1 MNDVI
6 PTRTFNLA
14 YLIADSIFVI
24 GFVIFLFVSKRRV
37 TLIWSLFGGVIYW
50 VVDFI
55 YFYLISHSRTIY
67 ISGELANSGIT
78 CLVLVWMS
86 LSYGIT
92 NFAFI
97 WLCLNKD
104 KHLPY
109 WIGSIILWWL
119 IAPLFLNI
127 ESIEIKTMR
136 TTSAYHWP
144 MLIILVVGYIIFIL
158 WDQIKNKSKWKTLP
172 LFIKLNVIGISV
184 QLLWEA
190 ALFIGGIRPHNELSY
205 QTLMVDSLIE
215 TNLGMPYI
223 FFINLWIYKHFKE
236 DIKRVDVQET
246 SAQTS

>member
-6 PTRTFNLA
+6 PTRDFNLA
-14 YLIADSIFVI
+14 YVIADSIFI
-24 GFVIFLFVSKRRV
+24 IAFVIALILTKRRI
-37 TLIWSLFGGVIYW
+37 TLLWSLFGGVLYW
-50 VVDFI
+50 AVDFV

-67 ISGELANSGIT
+67 INEQLANAWET
-78 CLVLVWMS
+78 NLVLIWMS

-97 WLCLNKD
+97 WLCLSKD
-104 KHLPY
+104 KYLPY
-109 WIGSIILWWL
+109 WIGSIIAWWL

-127 ESIEIKTMR
+127 PSLAIKTMR

-144 MLIILVVGYIIFIL
+144 MLIILLVGYIILIL
-158 WDQIKNKSKWKTLP
+158 YDQIKNKAKWKTLP
-172 LFIKLNVIGISV
+172 LLLRLNVIGISV

-190 ALFIGGIRPHNELSY
+190 ALFIGGIRPSNELSY

-223 FFINLWIYKHFKE
+223 YFIYLFVSKRYQE
-236 DIKRVDVQET
+236 DGKK
-246 SAQTS
+246 

>member
-14 YLIADSIFVI
+14 YLIADSVFII
-24 GFVIFLFVSKRRV
+24 GFILFLILFKKRV
-37 TLIWSLFGGVIYW
+37 TLIWSLFGGVLYW

-67 ISGELANSGIT
+67 IDGNLANDGIT
-78 CLVLVWMS
+78 CLVLIWMS

-104 KHLPY
+104 KHLAY
-109 WIGSIILWWL
+109 WIGSIITWWL
-119 IAPLFLNI
+119 FAPLFLKVPSTI
-127 ESIEIKTMR
+127 IKTVR

-144 MLIILVVGYIIFIL
+144 MLIILLVGYAIFII
-158 WDQIKNKSKWKTLP
+158 WDQIKNKAKWKTLP
-172 LFIKLNVIGISV
+172 LLLKLNVIGISI

-205 QTLMVDSLIE
+205 QTLIIDSLIE

-223 FFINLWIYKHFKE
+223 FFINLFVYKHFQE
-236 DIKRVDVQET
+236 DGKRM
-246 SAQTS
+246 S